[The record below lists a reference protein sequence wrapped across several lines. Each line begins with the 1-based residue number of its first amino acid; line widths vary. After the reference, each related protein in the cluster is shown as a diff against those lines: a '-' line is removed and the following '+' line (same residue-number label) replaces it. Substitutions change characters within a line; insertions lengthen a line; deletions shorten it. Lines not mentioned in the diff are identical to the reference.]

1 MLRTGELIRLWSVAS
16 QTDLT
21 FNLVSPGF
29 QRNFS
34 REAWTFCVRACG
46 T

>member
-21 FNLVSPGF
+21 FNLVSPSL
-29 QRNFS
+29 QRNS
-34 REAWTFCVRACG
+34 NSEARTFCVRACG